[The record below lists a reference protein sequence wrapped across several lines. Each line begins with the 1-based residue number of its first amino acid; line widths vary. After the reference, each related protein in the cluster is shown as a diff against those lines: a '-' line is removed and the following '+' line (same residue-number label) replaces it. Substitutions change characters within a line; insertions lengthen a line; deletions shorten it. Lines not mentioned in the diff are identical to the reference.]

1 MENQK
6 PIRIVGVPMDLG
18 ASRRG
23 TDMGPSALRIAGLGP
38 ALRKMGLEVGR
49 ENDIAVPSPE
59 SRDPESTQ
67 LRFHAE
73 ILSTCR
79 ELAVSVE
86 KILQE
91 GARPLVLGGDHSIA
105 LGTVSGVASYFREKD
120 ENIGL
125 LWFDAHGDMNL
136 PDTSPSGNIHGMPL
150 AHLIGRGDD
159 ELASIGGFKGKIKPE
174 NVALIGGR
182 DIDKNE
188 RNIIRESGIH
198 IYTMRDIDE
207 RGMAGVA
214 KEALEVMNAGTAGFH
229 LSFDVDGLDPSV
241 APGSGTLVAGGG
253 SFREAHLL
261 LEHCADSGTMV
272 SMEVVEL
279 NPVIDNGNETAERVI
294 QLIQSAFGLAI
305 L

>member
-174 NVALIGGR
+174 NVALIGVR

-188 RNIIRESGIH
+188 RNIIHESGIH

-241 APGSGTLVAGGG
+241 APGSGTLVAGGV

-261 LEHCADSGTMV
+261 FEHCADSGTMV

>member
-1 MENQK
+1 
-6 PIRIVGVPMDLG
+6 
-18 ASRRG
+18 
-23 TDMGPSALRIAGLGP
+23 
-38 ALRKMGLEVGR
+38 MGLEVGR

-174 NVALIGGR
+174 NVALIGVR

-241 APGSGTLVAGGG
+241 APGSGTLVAGGV

>member
-174 NVALIGGR
+174 NVALIGVR

-229 LSFDVDGLDPSV
+229 LSFDVDGLAPSV
-241 APGSGTLVAGGG
+241 APGSGTLVAGGV

>member
-1 MENQK
+1 
-6 PIRIVGVPMDLG
+6 
-18 ASRRG
+18 
-23 TDMGPSALRIAGLGP
+23 
-38 ALRKMGLEVGR
+38 MGLEVGR

-174 NVALIGGR
+174 NVALIGVR

-188 RNIIRESGIH
+188 RNIIHESGIH

-241 APGSGTLVAGGG
+241 APGSGTLVAGGV

>member
-59 SRDPESTQ
+59 SRDPKSTQ

-174 NVALIGGR
+174 NVALIGVR

-241 APGSGTLVAGGG
+241 APGSGTLVAGGV